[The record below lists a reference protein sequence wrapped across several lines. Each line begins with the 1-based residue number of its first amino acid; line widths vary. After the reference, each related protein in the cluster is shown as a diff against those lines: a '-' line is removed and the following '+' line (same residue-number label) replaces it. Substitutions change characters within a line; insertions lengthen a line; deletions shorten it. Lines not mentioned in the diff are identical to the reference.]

1 MAGPQYVYVMK
12 GLSKTYP
19 GGRQVLK
26 DIWLSFYPGA
36 KIGIVGVN
44 GAGKSTLMRI
54 MSGQDKEFT
63 GEAWAADGVR
73 TGYLPQE
80 PQLDPKK
87 DVRGNVMDGVAEK
100 KALLDRYN
108 EIAANYSDETAD
120 EMAKLQDEIE
130 AKGLWDLDSQIDQAM
145 DALRCPDGDA
155 DVSKLSGGERR
166 RVALC
171 KLLLEA
177 PDILLLDE
185 PTNHLD
191 AESVAWLEHT
201 LREYKGCIIL
211 VTHDRYFLDN
221 VTGWILELDRG
232 RGIPH
237 EGNYTSFLAVQDKR
251 LLQEGKEEEA
261 RERALAREREWIGTS
276 ARARQAKS
284 KARISAYEELLAKSQ
299 EQRQGPAQIT
309 IPVGPRLGALVVE
322 ADNVSKAYGDRLLF
336 EKLNFKLPPG
346 GVVGVIGPNGAGKT
360 TLFRIL
366 TGQEKPDGGKLRIGD
381 TVKMGYV
388 DQSRDALD
396 AKKTVWEEISGG
408 LDVLQ
413 FGAKRT
419 MPSRAYVGAFNF
431 KSGDQQKKVG
441 LLSGGE
447 RNRVHLAKMLKQDVN
462 LLLLDEPT
470 NDLDVETLRAL
481 EAAIEDFAGCAMII
495 SHDRWFLDRI
505 ATHMLAFEGD
515 SHVEWFEGNYQDY
528 EADRKRRLGLDAD
541 QPHRIKYKRFARA

>member
-19 GGRQVLK
+19 GGKQVLK

-54 MSGQDKEFT
+54 MAGLDSEFT

-73 TGYLPQE
+73 MGYLPQE
-80 PQLDPKK
+80 PQLDPTKNAFE
-87 DVRGNVMDGVAEK
+87 NVMEGVAAK

-108 EIAANYSDETAD
+108 EIASNYSDETAD
-120 EMAKLQDEIE
+120 EMSKLQDEIE
-130 AKGLWDLDSQIDQAM
+130 AQGLWDLDSQVEQAM

-155 DVSKLSGGERR
+155 DVTKLSGGERR

-171 KLLLEA
+171 KLLLNA

-191 AESVAWLEHT
+191 AESVEWLEHT
-201 LREYKGCIIL
+201 LREYKGCVIL

-237 EGNYTSFLAVQDKR
+237 EGNYSSFLVVQEKR
-251 LLQEGKEEEA
+251 LKQESSEEA
-261 RERALAREREWIGTS
+261 AQQRTIAREREWIS
-276 ARARQAKS
+276 QSPRARQAKS
-284 KARISAYEELLAKSQ
+284 KARINSYEELLAKSQ
-299 EQRQGPAQIT
+299 EQRGTAAQIV
-309 IPVGPRLGALVVE
+309 IPVAERLGAVVVE
-322 ADNVSKAYGDRLLF
+322 AEGVSKAYGDRLLF
-336 EKLNFKLPPG
+336 ENVNFNLPPG
-346 GVVGVIGPNGAGKT
+346 GIVGVIGPNGAGKT
-360 TLFRIL
+360 TLFRML
-366 TGQEKPDGGKLRIGD
+366 TGQETPDAGMLRVGP
-381 TVKMGYV
+381 TVQIGYV

-396 AKKTVWEEISGG
+396 ANKTVWQEISDG
-408 LDVLQ
+408 LDVLEL
-413 FGAKRT
+413 GKRT
-419 MPSRAYVGAFNF
+419 MQSRAYVGAFNF
-431 KSGDQQKKVG
+431 KGGDQQKKVG
-441 LLSGGE
+441 QLSGGE
-447 RNRVHLAKMLKQDVN
+447 RNRVHLAKMLKSGAN

-481 EAAIEDFAGCAMII
+481 ESALEDFAGCAMII

-528 EADRKRRLGLDAD
+528 EADKKRRLGIDAD